1 VSAVY
6 EVRGYLREDPSVSV
20 AVQNIRAES
29 MEEATALTKQHM
41 PNVVPMWVIDTS
53 VRIAADHVEIMPEAV
68 KPDE

>member
-1 VSAVY
+1 MSAVY

-20 AVQNIRAES
+20 AVQNIRAGS
-29 MEEATALTKQHM
+29 TEEAAALTRQHM